1 MVGLA
6 VTLTDFPF
14 RHAHGARRAENACP
28 LYSTTTG
35 TMLAGVQ
42 KAYQYADDIEES
54 ASLCSNRIIS
64 IACLPTALNS
74 IKYEVEE

>member
-1 MVGLA
+1 
-6 VTLTDFPF
+6 
-14 RHAHGARRAENACP
+14 
-28 LYSTTTG
+28 
-35 TMLAGVQ
+35 MLAGVQ
-42 KAYQYADDIEES
+42 KAYQDADDIEES